1 MLVLLSLFISATCS
15 IISIEGTRFL
25 EKKIFYNNLSG
36 STLKLT
42 LFEKSNCTEKY
53 AIFVEISFHCT
64 TLCCNFTLKLENET
78 LFCTYFNSP
87 QFTHFKK
94 LNDTIFLNW
103 NFDAMNNWYSVPT
116 TALVFFSWQLTR
128 LFSIYLFE
136 CVCICFCYA
145 PNELV

>member
-1 MLVLLSLFISATCS
+1 MNGNVGAAIAVYLSNVFHYFYKRNQIF
-15 IISIEGTRFL
+15 GN
-25 EKKIFYNNLSG
+25 KIFYNNLSG

-94 LNDTIFLNW
+94 LNDTIFLN
-103 NFDAMNNWYSVPT
+103 
-116 TALVFFSWQLTR
+116 
-128 LFSIYLFE
+128 
-136 CVCICFCYA
+136 
-145 PNELV
+145 